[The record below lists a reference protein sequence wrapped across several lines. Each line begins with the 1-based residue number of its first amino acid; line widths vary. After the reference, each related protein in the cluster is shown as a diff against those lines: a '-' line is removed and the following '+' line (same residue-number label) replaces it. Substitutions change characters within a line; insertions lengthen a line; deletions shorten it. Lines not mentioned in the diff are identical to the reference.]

1 MLIRELITKLGFQ
14 VDDAGMKKF
23 ESGIASMK
31 AKAESLATSFKD
43 IGQKMTI
50 ALTLPI
56 LAAGAYVLK
65 TGSEFEQ
72 LQMAFETML
81 GSAKKGSEFVDK
93 LFDFAKRTPFNVQ
106 DVADGAKRLM
116 AYGVAADD
124 TLDVLQ
130 NLGDIAALAGREKL
144 PFLITA
150 FGQVKAATVLTGQEL
165 RQFTENSVPL
175 IAELAKMTGH
185 SEAEISSSTKNI
197 GISYDTVRKAIKNL
211 TSQGGLYFKGMEKQA
226 QTVAGEF
233 SNLEDQIS
241 YEAKKIEEILRPY
254 TLKLIKF
261 ASDLVEKFSKLSPE
275 TKKWIVIILGIVAA
289 LGPML
294 FILGQIG
301 IAVAGL
307 AESWEL
313 LLPAIVIIGAIAA
326 ALGVLWL
333 LYDDFAGY
341 LEGRDNLLGP
351 VWEKMLETINWM
363 IDKWNSMM
371 RFFQDTLLVFKV
383 DGGALLDKI
392 KEKFTSSFDNTAM
405 ESFAKALG
413 QIWDWLVRINDYLG
427 VTDKIKWALSE
438 ISGIGN
444 FNRSVDA
451 IQNRANEIDPN
462 RSIRGGTPYY
472 VSPFNIPGPVDK
484 FVGPVNKKN
493 DIRLNQAINIKVESS
508 AKPEDIA
515 DAVKEGTRKLLGEQS
530 NIISAAVEGGQLN

>member
-1 MLIRELITKLGFQ
+1 VLIRELITKLGFQ

-43 IGQKMTI
+43 IGQKMSV

-56 LAAGAYVLK
+56 AAAGTYALK
-65 TGSEFEQ
+65 KSGEFEQ
-72 LQMAFETML
+72 LGVAFETMI
-81 GSAKKGSEFVDK
+81 GDASKAAEFTNK
-93 LFDFAKRTPFNVQ
+93 LFDFAAETPFNVENL
-106 DVADGAKRLM
+106 ADASKKLL
-116 AYGVAADD
+116 AFGVAADD
-124 TLDVLQ
+124 VLPTLDS
-130 NLGDIAALAGREKL
+130 LGNIASGVGMDKL
-144 PFLITA
+144 PNLITA
-150 FGQVKAATVLTGQEL
+150 LGQVKSKTVLAGQEL
-165 RQFTENSVPL
+165 MQFTETGVPI
-175 IAELAKMTGH
+175 IAELAKVTGH
-185 SEAEISSSTKNI
+185 SIKDITNNTKDLGITYDQVLKALNNLSNGKFKDLMKKQSKTLLGQFSNFQDQLAREAAKVGDILAP
-197 GISYDTVRKAIKNL
+197 YAIKL
-211 TSQGGLYFKGMEKQA
+211 LQFA
-226 QTVAGEF
+226 QDVLVAFG
-233 SNLEDQIS
+233 
-241 YEAKKIEEILRPY
+241 
-254 TLKLIKF
+254 
-261 ASDLVEKFSKLSPE
+261 KLSPE

-307 AESWEL
+307 AASWEL

>member
-43 IGQKMTI
+43 IGQKMSV

-56 LAAGAYVLK
+56 AAAGTYALK
-65 TGSEFEQ
+65 KSGEFEQ
-72 LQMAFETML
+72 LGVAFETMI
-81 GSAKKGSEFVDK
+81 GDASKAAEFTNK
-93 LFDFAKRTPFNVQ
+93 LFDFAAETPFNVENL
-106 DVADGAKRLM
+106 ADASKKLL
-116 AYGVAADD
+116 AFGVAADD
-124 TLDVLQ
+124 VLPTLDS
-130 NLGDIAALAGREKL
+130 LGNIASGVGMDKL
-144 PFLITA
+144 PNLITA
-150 FGQVKAATVLTGQEL
+150 LGQVKSKTVLAGQEL
-165 RQFTENSVPL
+165 MQFTETGVPI
-175 IAELAKMTGH
+175 IAELAKVTGH
-185 SEAEISSSTKNI
+185 SIKDITNNTKDLGITYDQVLKALNNLSNGKFKDLMKKQSKTLLGQFSNFQDQLAREAAKVGDILAP
-197 GISYDTVRKAIKNL
+197 YAIKL
-211 TSQGGLYFKGMEKQA
+211 LQFA
-226 QTVAGEF
+226 QDVLVAFG
-233 SNLEDQIS
+233 
-241 YEAKKIEEILRPY
+241 
-254 TLKLIKF
+254 
-261 ASDLVEKFSKLSPE
+261 KLSPE

>member
-43 IGQKMTI
+43 IGQKMSV

-56 LAAGAYVLK
+56 AAAGTYALK
-65 TGSEFEQ
+65 KSGEFEQ
-72 LQMAFETML
+72 LGVAFETMI
-81 GSAKKGSEFVDK
+81 GDASKAAEFTNK
-93 LFDFAKRTPFNVQ
+93 LFDFAAETPFNVENL
-106 DVADGAKRLM
+106 ADASKKLL
-116 AYGVAADD
+116 AFGVAADD
-124 TLDVLQ
+124 VLPTLDS
-130 NLGDIAALAGREKL
+130 LGNIASGVGMDKL
-144 PFLITA
+144 PNLITA
-150 FGQVKAATVLTGQEL
+150 LGQVKSKTVLAGQEL
-165 RQFTENSVPL
+165 MQFTETGVPI
-175 IAELAKMTGH
+175 IAELAKVTGH
-185 SEAEISSSTKNI
+185 SIKDITNNTKDLGITYDQVLKALNNLSNGKFKDLMKKQSKTLLGQFSNFQDQLAREAAKVGDILAP
-197 GISYDTVRKAIKNL
+197 YAIKL
-211 TSQGGLYFKGMEKQA
+211 LQFA
-226 QTVAGEF
+226 QDVLVAFG
-233 SNLEDQIS
+233 
-241 YEAKKIEEILRPY
+241 
-254 TLKLIKF
+254 
-261 ASDLVEKFSKLSPE
+261 KLSPE

-307 AESWEL
+307 AASWEL

>member
-43 IGQKMTI
+43 IGQKMSV

-56 LAAGAYVLK
+56 AAAGTYALK
-65 TGSEFEQ
+65 KSGEFEQ
-72 LQMAFETML
+72 LGVAFETMI
-81 GSAKKGSEFVDK
+81 GDASKAAEFTNK
-93 LFDFAKRTPFNVQ
+93 LFDFAAETPFNVENL
-106 DVADGAKRLM
+106 ADASKKLL
-116 AYGVAADD
+116 AFGVASDD
-124 TLDVLQ
+124 VLPTLDS
-130 NLGDIAALAGREKL
+130 LGNIASGVGMDKL
-144 PFLITA
+144 PNLITA
-150 FGQVKAATVLTGQEL
+150 LGQVKSKTVLAGQEL
-165 RQFTENSVPL
+165 MQFTETGVPI
-175 IAELAKMTGH
+175 IAELAKVTGH
-185 SEAEISSSTKNI
+185 SIKDITNNTKDLGITYDQVLKALNNLSNGKFKDLMKKQSKTLLGQFSNFQDQLAREAAKVGDILAP
-197 GISYDTVRKAIKNL
+197 YAIKL
-211 TSQGGLYFKGMEKQA
+211 LQFA
-226 QTVAGEF
+226 QDVLVAFG
-233 SNLEDQIS
+233 
-241 YEAKKIEEILRPY
+241 
-254 TLKLIKF
+254 
-261 ASDLVEKFSKLSPE
+261 KLSPE

-307 AESWEL
+307 AASWEL

>member
-43 IGQKMTI
+43 IGQKMSI

-56 LAAGAYVLK
+56 AAAGTYALK
-65 TGSEFEQ
+65 KSGEFEQ
-72 LQMAFETML
+72 LGVAFETMI
-81 GSAKKGSEFVDK
+81 GDASKAAEFTNK
-93 LFDFAKRTPFNVQ
+93 LFDFAAETPFNVENL
-106 DVADGAKRLM
+106 ADASKKLL
-116 AYGVAADD
+116 AFGVAADD
-124 TLDVLQ
+124 VLPTLDS
-130 NLGDIAALAGREKL
+130 LGNIASGVGMDKL
-144 PFLITA
+144 PNLITA
-150 FGQVKAATVLTGQEL
+150 LGQVKSKTVLAGQEL
-165 RQFTENSVPL
+165 MQFTETGVPI
-175 IAELAKMTGH
+175 IAELAKVTGH
-185 SEAEISSSTKNI
+185 SIKDITNNTKDLGITYDQVLKALNNLSNGKFKDLMKKQSKTLLGQFSNFQDQLAREAAKVGDILAP
-197 GISYDTVRKAIKNL
+197 YAIKL
-211 TSQGGLYFKGMEKQA
+211 L
-226 QTVAGEF
+226 
-233 SNLEDQIS
+233 
-241 YEAKKIEEILRPY
+241 
-254 TLKLIKF
+254 KF
-261 ASDLVEKFSKLSPE
+261 AQDVLVAFGKLSPE
-275 TKKWIVIILGIVAA
+275 TKKWIVVILGIVAA

-307 AESWEL
+307 AASWEL

-326 ALGVLWL
+326 ALGVLYL
-333 LYDDFAGY
+333 LYDDFAAYIDNRG
-341 LEGRDNLLGP
+341 NLLGP

-438 ISGIGN
+438 ISGIGG

-493 DIRLNQAINIKVESS
+493 DIRLNQAINIKVESG

>member
-31 AKAESLATSFKD
+31 SKAESLATSFKD
-43 IGQKMTI
+43 IGQKMTV

-56 LAAGAYVLK
+56 LAAGAYALK

-211 TSQGGLYFKGMEKQA
+211 TSQGGLYFQGMEKQA
-226 QTVAGEF
+226 KTVAGQF

-261 ASDLVEKFSKLSPE
+261 ASDLVERFSKLSPE
-275 TKKWIVIILGIVAA
+275 TKKWIVVVLALVAA
-289 LGPML
+289 LGPL
-294 FILGQIG
+294 LYILGQVG
-301 IAVAGL
+301 ISVVAL
-307 AESWEL
+307 AASWEL
-313 LLPAIVIIGAIAA
+313 LLPIIAIIGAITA
-326 ALGVLWL
+326 ALGILYL
-333 LYDDFAGY
+333 LYDDFAAY
-341 LEGRDNLLGP
+341 IEGRDNLLGP
-351 VWEKMLETINWM
+351 VWEKMLNVLNWM
-363 IDKWNSMM
+363 IEKWNATV
-371 RFFQDTLLVFKV
+371 RFFQDLLLVLQNDFGLTFENIKNFIKT
-383 DGGALLDKI
+383 AFELSPLNAALQLLDKI
-392 KEKFTSSFDNTAM
+392 WEY
-405 ESFAKALG
+405 LG
-413 QIWDWLVRINDYLG
+413 KINDYLG
-427 VTDKIKWALSE
+427 VSDKIVSFAKSV
-438 ISGIGN
+438 SGYNN
-444 FNRSVDA
+444 FQDSVEQ